1 MEILL
6 ASDHAG
12 FECKN
17 NIYSWLHD
25 TEKIDLG
32 FKASLYEKTLHN
44 MYNTNNKFSDFT
56 VRDLGCKGTNS
67 VDYPDFANK
76 VCGEMLGNVQYIGI
90 LVCGTGIGMCMA
102 ANKFYHIRAALC
114 HNVHTASMTRKHNNA
129 NVLCLGARTLESDQ
143 IIPIVETFLTTR
155 FEEGRHHQR
164 IDKFSR

>member
-12 FECKN
+12 YECKN

-44 MYNTNNKFSDFT
+44 MYNVNNKFSEFT
-56 VRDLGCKGTNS
+56 VRDLGCKGSNS

-76 VCGEMLGNVQYIGI
+76 VCGEMLGNVQRIGI

-114 HNVHTASMTRKHNNA
+114 HNVHTASMTRKHNNT

-143 IIPIVETFLTTR
+143 IIPIVKTFLTTR
-155 FEEGRHHQR
+155 FEEGRHLQR

>member
-1 MEILL
+1 
-6 ASDHAG
+6 
-12 FECKN
+12 
-17 NIYSWLHD
+17 
-25 TEKIDLG
+25 
-32 FKASLYEKTLHN
+32 
-44 MYNTNNKFSDFT
+44 
-56 VRDLGCKGTNS
+56 
-67 VDYPDFANK
+67 
-76 VCGEMLGNVQYIGI
+76 MLGNVQYIGI

>member
-17 NIYSWLHD
+17 NIYSWLLNNK
-25 TEKIDLG
+25 KIDLG

-44 MYNTNNKFSDFT
+44 MYNVNNKFSDFT

-76 VCGEMLGNVQYIGI
+76 VCAEMLGNVQHIGI

>member
-17 NIYSWLHD
+17 NIYSWLLNNK
-25 TEKIDLG
+25 KIDLG

-44 MYNTNNKFSDFT
+44 MYNVNNKFSDFT

-76 VCGEMLGNVQYIGI
+76 VCAEMLGNVQHIGI

-129 NVLCLGARTLESDQ
+129 NVLCLGSRTLESDQ
-143 IIPIVETFLTTR
+143 IIPIVKTFLTTE

>member
-17 NIYSWLHD
+17 NIYLWLLNNK
-25 TEKIDLG
+25 KIDLG

-44 MYNTNNKFSDFT
+44 MYNVNNKFSDFT

-76 VCGEMLGNVQYIGI
+76 VCAEMLGNVQHIGI